1 VAKLLGEVPHSFLA
15 VVLAGGK
22 SSRMGQDKASLYSPK
37 LQRTLIE
44 QSVKILSQLNDCKVV
59 ISSNVYPGAIK
70 DLIPDCGPLSGIHG
84 LLSYAQEQSHIHGL
98 LFIPVDMPNLAAK
111 QLQSLVLFAQQ
122 NDSAAFITK
131 SFLPCYLPLNNKVL
145 SIVSEQLES
154 NDWSIRRL
162 LDKLAARSLTLQD
175 TEQLININNPRDWQQ
190 HCQ

>member
-1 VAKLLGEVPHSFLA
+1 MPHSLMA

-44 QSVKILSQLNDCKVV
+44 QSIKILSQLTNCEVV
-59 ISSNVYPGAIK
+59 ISSNTFPGAIK
-70 DLIPDCGPLSGIHG
+70 DLVPDCGPLSGIHG
-84 LLSYAQEQSHIHGL
+84 VLSCFQEQSHIQGL
-98 LFIPVDMPNLAAK
+98 LFIPVDMPNLSVEK
-111 QLQSLVLFAQQ
+111 LQSLVVIAQQ
-122 NDSAAFITK
+122 NNCATFISN

-145 SIVSEQLES
+145 RIVSQQLES

-162 LDKLAARSLTLQD
+162 LDKLAARGVPLQD
-175 TEQLININNPRDWQQ
+175 TEQLVNINNPSDWQQ